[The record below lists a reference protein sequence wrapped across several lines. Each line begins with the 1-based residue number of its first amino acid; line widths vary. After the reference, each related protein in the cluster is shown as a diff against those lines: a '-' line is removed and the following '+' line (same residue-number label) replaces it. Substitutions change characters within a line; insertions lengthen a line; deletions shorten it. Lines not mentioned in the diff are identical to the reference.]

1 MFLKNIKSIVVLG
14 VPLFAGSFTNY
25 LLQLADTI
33 MVGRLGTE
41 QLAAIA
47 IAGMLTGIFFVL
59 VWPIAVGTQAIAS
72 RRFGKQTL
80 NSGLITGTGA
90 VLIPSFIVAL
100 VFGFVSFFVSLFS
113 RNLLGIL
120 LKDKKLVEFAL
131 SYIRI
136 LRWVLPVVGLY
147 ASVRGFLAAIN
158 KTGVIMIA
166 TLGSNIVNIFLDYI
180 LIFGKFGFPAMGIRG
195 AALGTILAQSLG
207 FIYLIV
213 YMLLSPAIRK
223 YGWMRAKRIDMNI
236 IRGIVKSSVP
246 VMIQNFVALFIFL
259 IYESVIG
266 NIGTVFLAATH
277 IVFSVFRINK
287 TIVSGFAQGGS
298 ILVGNSLGRNERDR
312 AVGYSAACE
321 FIAFVIG
328 ILVVLSAALI
338 PGFIVKLFNQNPAT
352 IITGIRALKFFALF
366 FFVEIMGYSFEIIFT
381 HNGWGRFV
389 LFSEIT
395 TDVIFILGVTLLL
408 IKVFNLGIYGAW
420 TGFALYQ
427 VFHASILTAGF
438 FSKRWLDIRVEHE

>member
-1 MFLKNIKSIVVLG
+1 M
-14 VPLFAGSFTNY
+14 PLFAGSFTNY

-47 IAGMLTGIFFVL
+47 IAGMLSGIFFVL

-80 NSGLITGTGA
+80 NSDLITETGA
-90 VLIPSFIVAL
+90 VLFPSFGVAL
-100 VFGFVSFFVSLFS
+100 IFGFVSFFVSLFS

-120 LKDKKLVEFAL
+120 LKDKNLIELAL
-131 SYIRI
+131 SYIHI

-158 KTGVIMIA
+158 KTSVIMIA

-180 LIFGKFGFPAMGIRG
+180 LIFGKLGFPAMGIRG

-207 FIYLIV
+207 FMYLII
-213 YMLLSPAIRK
+213 YMLVSPAIMK
-223 YGWMRAKRIDMNI
+223 YGWTRAKRIDMNI

-246 VMIQNFVALFIFL
+246 VMIQNFVALLIFL
-259 IYESVIG
+259 IYESIIG
-266 NIGTVFLAATH
+266 NIGIVFLAATH

-298 ILVGNSLGRNERDR
+298 ILVGNSLGRNERDK
-312 AVGYSAACE
+312 AVEYSATCE
-321 FIAFVIG
+321 FIAFIIG
-328 ILVVLSAALI
+328 FFVVLSAVFV
-338 PGFIVKLFNQNPAT
+338 PGFIVKLFNKDPAT
-352 IITGIRALKFFALF
+352 IITGIKALKFFALLF
-366 FFVEIMGYSFEIIFT
+366 FAEIMGFSFEIIFT

-389 LFSEIT
+389 LFSEFT
-395 TDVIFILGVTLLL
+395 TNVIFILGVTLLL